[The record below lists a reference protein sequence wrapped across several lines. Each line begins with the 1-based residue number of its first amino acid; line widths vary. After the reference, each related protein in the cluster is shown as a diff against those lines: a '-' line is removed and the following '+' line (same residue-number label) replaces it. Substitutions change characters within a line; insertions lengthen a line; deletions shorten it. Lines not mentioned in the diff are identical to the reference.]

1 MPGDCNHRLRQQLHV
16 HAGIRSCVVYCGVR
30 SIQAV
35 PTCKLYHQSLTDL
48 GRKSPIQKA
57 CYPTLTSTYET
68 LFPSFASKQGFQ
80 LYVYI
85 AVFY

>member
-16 HAGIRSCVVYCGVR
+16 HAGIRSCVVYCGVH

-35 PTCKLYHQSLTDL
+35 PTCKLYHQSLIDL
-48 GRKSPIQKA
+48 GRKSLIQKA

-68 LFPSFASKQGFQ
+68 LFPSFASEQGLQ
-80 LYVYI
+80 L
-85 AVFY
+85 